1 MSPVRRGRP
10 HVASDARAV
19 PYAQRT
25 RVAAPP
31 TERRL
36 VVTCRYLRSRKGR
49 GVGPSEYPAGVTDDT
64 AEPGDPTSAP
74 AADTV
79 PLLSQDF
86 TEATVTTLRHV
97 LHAHV
102 TAVGLAGDD
111 GYDFVLAVHELVT
124 NAVRHGGGRGRL
136 ELRRQQDVLICEVI
150 DQGQSP
156 ARLPVRLSEVNT
168 AGGRGLW
175 LAHQLAGGL
184 ILTRRPD
191 GVTATVT
198 VCLEPAT
205 AGGAVTPGRPDGLAQ
220 DQPG

>member
-1 MSPVRRGRP
+1 M
-10 HVASDARAV
+10 
-19 PYAQRT
+19 
-25 RVAAPP
+25 
-31 TERRL
+31 
-36 VVTCRYLRSRKGR
+36 
-49 GVGPSEYPAGVTDDT
+49 TDDT
-64 AEPGDPTSAP
+64 ADPGDPTSAP
-74 AADTV
+74 AADGV

-86 TEATVTTLRHV
+86 TEATVTTLRHA

-102 TAVGLAGDD
+102 TAVGLIGDD

-124 NAVRHGGGRGRL
+124 NAVRHGGGQGHL
-136 ELRRQQDVLICEVI
+136 ELRRHQDVLICEIV

-156 ARLPVRLSEVNT
+156 ANLPVRLSEVDT

-198 VCLEPAT
+198 VCLQPAT
-205 AGGAVTPGRPDGLAQ
+205 ADGALTPGRNGQSDDRAQ